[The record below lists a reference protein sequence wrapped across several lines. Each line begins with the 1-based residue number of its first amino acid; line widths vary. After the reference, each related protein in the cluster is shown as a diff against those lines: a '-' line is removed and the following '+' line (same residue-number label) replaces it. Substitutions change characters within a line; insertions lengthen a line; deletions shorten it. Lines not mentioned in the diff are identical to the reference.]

1 MDCEYSEGKEP
12 TASQILEEQVSQLQ
26 LRIAE
31 LESVNA
37 APLTLFDP
45 YESFRRSQGGSALP
59 SQQRNQTLHT
69 LYVLRSSRFWSRA
82 EL

>member
-45 YESFRRSQGGSALP
+45 YESFRRSQGGGALP

-69 LYVLRSSRFWSRA
+69 LWVPMTYDSNPF
-82 EL
+82 